1 MNVLSWLGRAA
12 KSIIGWFLIIL
23 FGGVGLYSLLD
34 GAQDGFAMVAVS
46 FLFAGIGVLLVRS
59 VHRDRS
65 RAEARTE
72 EETQYRRRQEE
83 KAQLRAEKERQEAV
97 PYVAVECPGCGAV
110 ARVRKGG
117 VSRCEYCGSAL
128 AGK

>member
-1 MNVLSWLGRAA
+1 MNVLSVFGRVV
-12 KSIIGWFLIIL
+12 KNIIGWFLAIL
-23 FGGVGLYSLLD
+23 FSCVGVYALLEEE
-34 GAQDGFAMVAVS
+34 QDFPVIVIC
-46 FLFAGIGVLLVRS
+46 FLFVGIGILLIRS
-59 VHRDRS
+59 AHRDRS